1 MGGQAEIPCPP
12 SLLAFTNYFLFWGTW
27 SWILDRG
34 IDWGAG
40 SRMHPLPS
48 RLWPPQFSHEN
59 VSLLPTNCFYF
70 TYFCLLV
77 FLFSVFFL
85 LFVHTQWCSLL
96 AHGYA
101 LRNHS
106 CWVLGTYMGCLRWN
120 PVWPLAKQVPSFPAL
135 LSFLATNLLNLIK
148 HFKSKKKKVHCPSTF
163 WILYYIAD
171 NI

>member
-77 FLFSVFFL
+77 FLFSVFFFYF
-85 LFVHTQWCSLL
+85 LFTPSDVHCLPMAMHSGITPVEFWGPIWVAWDGTQFGHLQNKCPPSLL
-96 AHGYA
+96 YS
-101 LRNHS
+101 LS
-106 CWVLGTYMGCLRWN
+106 
-120 PVWPLAKQVPSFPAL
+120 WPQT
-135 LSFLATNLLNLIK
+135 FLI
-148 HFKSKKKKVHCPSTF
+148 
-163 WILYYIAD
+163 
-171 NI
+171 